1 MNITFVDILKNYNL
15 DKKYDNDFTRK
26 YKNGCYDL
34 EEQLSLEH
42 IFKFLTENNYME
54 EFLNEIS
61 SIKKDA
67 LFNSFGHGYFHNE
80 RVLFNAFLI
89 GKLRNV
95 SNSGM
100 RILMDA
106 AKYHDIGRIN
116 DLADDAHGLVSA
128 NKVERVIGDNPFY
141 KEGENLNILKFIIDY
156 HSTKDSYLE
165 SFLENYD
172 IKDKDLARELAKIL
186 KDSDGLDRV
195 RLSMGQ
201 NFSELDTTFLRTEE
215 SKRLVKAS
223 HQLNEL
229 YLNTFKK
236 ELGQDDLDEF
246 KEEFGDDLYLHSVG
260 LDFFKL
266 ESIIKN
272 GILSKNKLIEKG
284 INSTKNFDGC
294 NFDDYVSVAI
304 YGDEFYS
311 IDNSYDKHVRG
322 GMIFVIGGINS
333 LEGEQPKDITYYDY
347 KNRKDLVPIN
357 MGGYTDER
365 FVKDEITLDKIKN
378 LIIPKQLLDL
388 KLTDINYLS
397 DTISLEI
404 LESQIRYFLSI
415 VEEKT
420 SSKIDSTFFEEEIK
434 KIKILEE
441 KRKTKFIALKD
452 YEEGVKALA
461 NTSNRGIGVLIN
473 NMYQNLLS
481 KEDVRARDVIDD
493 IFLRNNLSPTK
504 EDDNNLYINLGET
517 KKLT

>member
-1 MNITFVDILKNYNL
+1 MNITFVDILKNYNS
-15 DKKYDNDFTRK
+15 DKNYDNDFRRK
-26 YKNGCYDL
+26 YKNGCYNL

-42 IFKFLTENNYME
+42 ILKYLTQNNYME
-54 EFLNEIS
+54 EFLNEMS

-67 LFNSFGHGYFHNE
+67 LFHSFSHGYFHSE

-106 AKYHDIGRIN
+106 AKYHDIGRRN
-116 DLADDAHGLVSA
+116 DLVDDSHGLVGS
-128 NKVERVIGDNPFY
+128 NMIEKVIRDNSFY

-156 HSTKDSYLE
+156 HSTKDNYLD

-172 IKDKDLARELAKIL
+172 IKDTALARELAKIL

-201 NFSELDTTFLRTEE
+201 NFSELDTTFLRMEE

-236 ELGQDDLDEF
+236 ESGQDDLDDF

-272 GILSKNKLIEKG
+272 GILSKNKMIEKR

-322 GMIFVIGGINS
+322 GMIFVIGEINS
-333 LEGEQPKDITYYDY
+333 LEGEKPKDITYYDY

-357 MGGYTDER
+357 MGGYSDER
-365 FVKDEITLDKIKN
+365 FVKDEITLDNIKN

-415 VEEKT
+415 IEQKT
-420 SSKIDSTFFEEEIK
+420 ESKLDSTFFEEEIK
-434 KIKILEE
+434 KAKILEE
-441 KRKTKFIALKD
+441 KRKTKSIALKD
-452 YEEGVKALA
+452 YEEAIKVLR
-461 NTSNRGIGVLIN
+461 NSSNIGIGLLIN
-473 NMYQNLLS
+473 DMYQNLFK

-493 IFLRNNLSPTK
+493 IFFRNNLSFSK
-504 EDDNNLYINLGET
+504 EDYNNFYINLGES
-517 KKLT
+517 KKLA